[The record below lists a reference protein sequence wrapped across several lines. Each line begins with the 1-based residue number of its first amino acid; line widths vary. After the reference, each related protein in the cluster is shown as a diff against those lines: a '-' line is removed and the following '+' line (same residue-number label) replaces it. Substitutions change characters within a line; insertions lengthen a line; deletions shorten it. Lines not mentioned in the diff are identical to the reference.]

1 MGVKLDYRELKTGNI
16 SPRLIIYKSGKQ
28 IIENID
34 IIIYPGDP
42 DKRSKREA
50 CEKIR
55 TKREYEM
62 IMGDHGLPVGK
73 KAQLFSK
80 AVNKVIDSGTIKRVK
95 IYRNM
100 LAYVIEVFGDKK
112 IDQIT
117 AADAQELATWLQ
129 ARMSTHGALT
139 FFKAFK
145 RILNDAVR
153 IGTISNS
160 PAANISMK
168 KPQNKR
174 IKSILSIEEFR
185 ALLDHTPENA
195 KAVFILSYYTGMG
208 LPEILGFTHEN
219 VVDGMIQYSR
229 AKTNVM
235 VRIPAKKWLLDMLE
249 SMDYSFG
256 KIANSYTYYDTG
268 LKKWA
273 ADAGIKKHVSFN
285 CFRHS
290 FAVNVL
296 IASDGDIEILRR
308 YMGHTSYT
316 HTMKYLEYY
325 RAVRGNVIDRLP
337 DL

>member
-112 IDQIT
+112 MT
-117 AADAQELATWLQ
+117 
-129 ARMSTHGALT
+129 S
-139 FFKAFK
+139 
-145 RILNDAVR
+145 
-153 IGTISNS
+153 
-160 PAANISMK
+160 
-168 KPQNKR
+168 
-174 IKSILSIEEFR
+174 KSC
-185 ALLDHTPENA
+185 
-195 KAVFILSYYTGMG
+195 
-208 LPEILGFTHEN
+208 
-219 VVDGMIQYSR
+219 
-229 AKTNVM
+229 
-235 VRIPAKKWLLDMLE
+235 
-249 SMDYSFG
+249 
-256 KIANSYTYYDTG
+256 
-268 LKKWA
+268 
-273 ADAGIKKHVSFN
+273 AGIW
-285 CFRHS
+285 
-290 FAVNVL
+290 AT
-296 IASDGDIEILRR
+296 RR
-308 YMGHTSYT
+308 TPT
-316 HTMKYLEYY
+316 
-325 RAVRGNVIDRLP
+325 R
-337 DL
+337 